1 MQGGRVCLDL
11 IGKGF
16 IQMQSLTIQAFCEEL
31 DKSQYWHVSKEL
43 IDQYSTLFENSKYE
57 HICWALNYH
66 LPLRMNS
73 EKNPFTP
80 AFQFNEGSYPPHF
93 DTLSPLVFENWKYAL
108 ETLKESLIARA
119 RFSDLLLILGPNDDR
134 YEMAKIA
141 FSSYL
146 NILNNFNW
154 DNIYKAVV
162 ATRCLSI
169 ALQFKQELWVADA
182 TKSILNLIEESLK
195 NAEPQ
200 PGVVIPLIETLA
212 ELNNSHI
219 DPTLIEYTER
229 ALACFSSNIYIV
241 DEVILLHSK
250 LLGDAAD
257 KVLVAKKR
265 MRHWEGA
272 SSDSN
277 GLVSMMHLKRALNIA
292 ISAGVHSETQRLR
305 LKIEDQARISP
316 PEMQR
321 IEGKVEI
328 SKLEYEKYISSFL
341 YLSDPDKTILSLS
354 LHSPIPL
361 DISKDEAFIREMM
374 TNYPIQH
381 LASVTVLNSNNLPI
395 RNLESFEEKFE
406 YQKAKFNSTRIVLWG
421 TIFHEVISKF
431 LIDPD
436 AISRAFQNLL
446 ARSSVL
452 TEFDK
457 DIFNKCFDYYIH
469 GMYDEVIFLALP
481 RIEATLRSLV
491 TSLGVPIFRQP
502 YNNDFGTYITMNGL
516 LAKLSEFSPLSSWN
530 YTSSLLVERFQLN
543 LRNEY
548 LHGLM
553 GAADPI
559 HAGLLIH
566 LIGHLS
572 LLEIKES
579 S

>member
-1 MQGGRVCLDL
+1 
-11 IGKGF
+11 
-16 IQMQSLTIQAFCEEL
+16 
-31 DKSQYWHVSKEL
+31 
-43 IDQYSTLFENSKYE
+43 
-57 HICWALNYH
+57 
-66 LPLRMNS
+66 
-73 EKNPFTP
+73 
-80 AFQFNEGSYPPHF
+80 
-93 DTLSPLVFENWKYAL
+93 
-108 ETLKESLIARA
+108 
-119 RFSDLLLILGPNDDR
+119 
-134 YEMAKIA
+134 
-141 FSSYL
+141 
-146 NILNNFNW
+146 
-154 DNIYKAVV
+154 
-162 ATRCLSI
+162 
-169 ALQFKQELWVADA
+169 
-182 TKSILNLIEESLK
+182 
-195 NAEPQ
+195 
-200 PGVVIPLIETLA
+200 
-212 ELNNSHI
+212 
-219 DPTLIEYTER
+219 
-229 ALACFSSNIYIV
+229 
-241 DEVILLHSK
+241 
-250 LLGDAAD
+250 
-257 KVLVAKKR
+257 
-265 MRHWEGA
+265 
-272 SSDSN
+272 
-277 GLVSMMHLKRALNIA
+277 
-292 ISAGVHSETQRLR
+292 
-305 LKIEDQARISP
+305 
-316 PEMQR
+316 
-321 IEGKVEI
+321 
-328 SKLEYEKYISSFL
+328 
-341 YLSDPDKTILSLS
+341 

-361 DISKDEAFIREMM
+361 DISKDDAFIREMM

-491 TSLGVPIFRQP
+491 ASLGVPIFRQP